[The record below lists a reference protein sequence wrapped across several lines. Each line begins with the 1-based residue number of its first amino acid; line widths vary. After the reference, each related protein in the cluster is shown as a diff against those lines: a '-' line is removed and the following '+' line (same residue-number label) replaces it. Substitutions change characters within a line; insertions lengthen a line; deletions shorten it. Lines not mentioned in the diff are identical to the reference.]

1 MNVWEVDGVTIPSP
15 GVWRIRIDL
24 LVDDF
29 ERARLD
35 AVIAL
40 QP

>member
-24 LVDDF
+24 TVDDF